1 MPRLLLPRR
10 RLSSRALIFHTGR
23 VTERLRVREIDDD
36 EGRRLVRII
45 RRGSG
50 PVVTWRRAQMVL
62 LSAQGMDVPAIA
74 KVAFTSEDR
83 VRDVI
88 RDFNADGFGSL
99 YPKYQGGHPPKF
111 TLIQRREIKKLA
123 KSKPA
128 EHDLPFSTWSLAK
141 LADFLVA
148 EGVVDDISHEGLRV
162 LLREEGVTFQRLK
175 TWKAC
180 KDPQYAEKKARI
192 EQLYAIADRQAL
204 PADGDPEVIFCVDE
218 FGPLN
223 LQPRPG
229 RQWAATGGKRKEP
242 GRAPRPRMRATYT
255 RTAGARHLF
264 AAYELGEDKLYGHIK
279 PRKTRARFL
288 EFCRYL
294 RSLYPAATRIAII
307 CDNFSPHLTTKRD
320 GRVGAWAKANNVEI
334 AYTPTNSSWLNRIE
348 AQFTALR
355 YFTLDGT
362 DHPSHTEQASMIR
375 RYIIWRNNHAYDERL
390 RRIID
395 RANVA

>member
-1 MPRLLLPRR
+1 MVILQ
-10 RLSSRALIFHTGR
+10 TGP

-36 EGRRLVRII
+36 EGRRLVRIV

-50 PVVTWRRAQMVL
+50 SVVTWRRAQMVL
-62 LSAQGMDVPAIA
+62 LSAQGMDAAAIA

-88 RDFNADGFGSL
+88 RNFNADGFGSL
-99 YPKYQGGHPPKF
+99 YPKYRGGRPPKF
-111 TLIQRREIKKLA
+111 TLPQRREIKKIA
-123 KSKPA
+123 KSRPV
-128 EHDLPFSTWSLAK
+128 EHGLPFSAWSLSK
-141 LADFLVA
+141 LADFVVA

-162 LLREEGVTFQRLK
+162 LLREEGVSFQRIK
-175 TWKAC
+175 TWKAS
-180 KDPQYAEKKARI
+180 KDPDYEAKKARV
-192 EQLYAIADRQAL
+192 EHLYAIAGSEVVPDT
-204 PADGDPEVIFCVDE
+204 GEPEVIFCVDE

-229 RQWAATGGKRKEP
+229 RQWAAVSGKNAEP
-242 GRAPRPRMRATYT
+242 GREPRPRMRATYT
-255 RTAGARHLF
+255 RTQGVRHLF
-264 AAYELGEDKLYGHIK
+264 AAYELGEDKLFGHVK

-294 RSLYPAATRIAII
+294 RTLYPSATRIAIV
-307 CDNFSPHLTTKRD
+307 CDNFSPHLSTAKD
-320 GRVGAWAKANNVEI
+320 GRVGAWPSANNVEI
-334 AYTPTNSSWLNRIE
+334 ACTPTNSSWLNRVE

-355 YFTLDGT
+355 YFALDGT
-362 DHPSHTEQASMIR
+362 DHPSHQEQASMIR

-390 RRIID
+390 RRVVD